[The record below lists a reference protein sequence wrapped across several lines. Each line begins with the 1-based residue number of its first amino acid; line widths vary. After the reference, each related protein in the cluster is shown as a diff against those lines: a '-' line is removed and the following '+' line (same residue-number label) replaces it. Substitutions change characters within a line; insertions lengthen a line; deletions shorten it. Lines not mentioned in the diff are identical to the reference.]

1 VQQRIRGEHLPVPAF
16 PKNALERESLF
27 VYNRGCSFGSMM
39 LSTSDFRKGMKLAIE
54 GDLYII
60 VDFQH
65 ARTAQRRANVWTRL
79 KNLRTGQVIEK
90 TFSAGENFDEP
101 DFSERPMQ
109 YLYND
114 GEMFHFMDSKTYEQT
129 ALSVDQVGDA
139 REYLQENLEYKIL
152 FFEGSPISINMPAS
166 VVLEVTE
173 AEPGVKGDSVSNLTK
188 NAVVETGLQVKVPLF
203 IKVGEKIKID
213 TSSGKYLERVN

>member
-1 VQQRIRGEHLPVPAF
+1 
-16 PKNALERESLF
+16 
-27 VYNRGCSFGSMM
+27 M

-54 GDLYII
+54 GELYII

-65 ARTAQRRANVWTRL
+65 ARTAQRRANVWTKL
-79 KNLRTGQVIEK
+79 KNLRSGQVIERSY
-90 TFSAGENFDEP
+90 SAGESFDEP
-101 DFSERPMQ
+101 DFNERPMQ
-109 YLYND
+109 YLYSD

-129 ALSVDQVGDA
+129 ALTMDQIGQA
-139 REYLQENLEYKIL
+139 KGYLQENVDYKIL
-152 FFEGSPISINMPAS
+152 FFEGNPISINMPAA
-166 VVLEVTE
+166 VVLKVVE

-213 TSSGKYLERVN
+213 TSNGKYLERAK